1 MPLKGMSGMSRTDKD
16 KKPYFLKDW
25 SSMLDDLAQFNKDLI
40 ALKSDLERLGKI
52 KPKE

>member
-1 MPLKGMSGMSRTDKD
+1 MLLIAMNGMTKTDKD

>member
-1 MPLKGMSGMSRTDKD
+1 MRSKRMTGMTKTDKD

-40 ALKSDLERLGKI
+40 ALRYDLERLGLI